1 MTTLNPE
8 LLNFML
14 GALVMLT
21 LVLLAVVLG
30 AWRIVAWLWSKLV
43 AANDIGA
50 RRQAGVINF
59 SGNIVDIFGPPR
71 GVKAAS
77 PKKKR
82 EQSRPTGEHRA
93 GMNGAEGHA

>member
-1 MTTLNPE
+1 MMQANPE
-8 LLNFML
+8 LLNFAL

-21 LVLLAVVLG
+21 LVLLAVVIG
-30 AWRIVAWLWSKLV
+30 AWRVVAWLWSKVV

-50 RRQAGVINF
+50 RRQGGVINF
-59 SGNIVDIFGPPR
+59 SGNIVDVFGPPR
-71 GVKAAS
+71 SVKAQA

-82 EQSRPTGEHRA
+82 EQPRGTGERRV